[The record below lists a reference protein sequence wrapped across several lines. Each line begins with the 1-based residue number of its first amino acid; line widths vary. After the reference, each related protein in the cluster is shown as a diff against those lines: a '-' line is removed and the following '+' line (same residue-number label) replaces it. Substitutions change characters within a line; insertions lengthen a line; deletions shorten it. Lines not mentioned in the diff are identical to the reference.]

1 MWKNTQTIQ
10 INYITMNS
18 FNITQKKYFIAVSSH
33 YEYSKVSK
41 TILFTIFEFT
51 DLKLWQKY
59 SNSPF
64 GI

>member
-10 INYITMNS
+10 IDYITMNS
-18 FNITQKKYFIAVSSH
+18 FNITQKYFIAVSSH

-51 DLKLWQKY
+51 DLKLWLKY

-64 GI
+64 EI